1 MAAQE
6 KVLLD
11 EESLKALEALVE
23 TAVKLKESGIL
34 DALRVIAERSAE
46 IFAYVANEVPL
57 HRFAALGDA
66 ATAAIGKLK
75 PEEVLDLRL
84 TVEQASEC
92 LFKSLASTKVENVQ
106 PVSTFGLL
114 RVLGDKDVQIGLG
127 FLIAIAKNLGACIR
141 SKAEKRK

>member
-1 MAAQE
+1 MAEQE
-6 KVLLD
+6 RIILD
-11 EESLKALEALVE
+11 EESLKVLEALVE
-23 TAVKLKESGIL
+23 TAVKLKESGLL
-34 DALRVIAERSAE
+34 DALRVIAERSTE

-75 PEEVLDLRL
+75 PEEVQGLKL